1 MKNDDSLREK
11 LIVKENRG
19 SFSQPLPVW
28 RKVCFA
34 VGGAPYQITNTV
46 INFFINIFLLEVAQ
60 IRPLYVSIIVFVG
73 KVWDAITDPV
83 CGYFVNRTD
92 SRLGKLRPWILFS
105 TPFACTAY
113 FFLWYVP
120 DISEEGKLGYYF
132 VMYCLFQGL
141 LSCLHVPYTSLTM
154 YICDDQ
160 KERDSV
166 TAYRML
172 SEAVGV
178 LLAVVVQ
185 GQLVNKYRV
194 AGECS
199 AETTISPG
207 QIKDQEWSYMYGA
220 FIVIGIYVICS
231 CTVFFGVKEKQ
242 GVIQDGHEPFF
253 RALKLVFTHGPYV
266 KLVVIFLFHSLAI
279 AIVQGNLALF
289 VTHALHQGDQFATMI
304 LVLLLSAIVFM
315 PAWHLLLLK
324 FGKKKAYAAGLIL
337 FIPVLISQLYVQGSI
352 YVYYPILVVAGACVA
367 VALLLPWSMLPDV
380 LDDFMLNTG
389 TRKDAIFYSFYVF
402 CNKFAAGIGL
412 GFSQIALEIGG
423 YQTGACVQPNS
434 VSLALRILMVP
445 GPVIF
450 ILIALIFL
458 WKYPITEHRRLEIRQ
473 AIEDLKS
480 DQSPN
485 HNSGKRQKTNQSNR
499 SKEVLASLSYRSID
513 DSTEF

>member
-367 VALLLPWSMLPDV
+367 VALLLPW
-380 LDDFMLNTG
+380 
-389 TRKDAIFYSFYVF
+389 
-402 CNKFAAGIGL
+402 
-412 GFSQIALEIGG
+412 IGG